1 MWKKT
6 IIMCLLIILVFTACS
21 SHSNF
26 ELRGE
31 VDEVKISV
39 FQEFSTLNEDYHIFF
54 EDKESIKIFV
64 DAIENS
70 SPISGVVDMP
80 KGDYDLLL
88 SFNGGDSEG
97 FHLWISETHPTG
109 VIMKIEDT
117 TTAYE
122 LTESSRSE
130 ILSLLSK

>member
-6 IIMCLLIILVFTACS
+6 VTMCLLIILVFTACS

-88 SFNGGDSEG
+88 SF
-97 FHLWISETHPTG
+97 T
-109 VIMKIEDT
+109 
-117 TTAYE
+117 
-122 LTESSRSE
+122 SSNFS
-130 ILSLLSK
+130 